1 MPDPL
6 QVLDG
11 RFTAERKLGR
21 AASGDVV
28 YLARDMEAAGDLP
41 PFVALR
47 VMPAP
52 FANDAVAA
60 RRFAA
65 EAQRIVTMRQPN
77 VASVYIARHERGRVS
92 FASEYI
98 AGDTLDA
105 VLEAHRTHAVRFPLF
120 RALTVL
126 RVVAAALDAIHAAG
140 LAHGNVAPH
149 NIIVERTTGRPVL
162 TDFGVAWT
170 MRADVARGP
179 ELDLYGLACTAF
191 ELFTGSKPAL
201 GVRLAP
207 LVEQVLSP
215 VLAQIPV
222 HPRRSCVAFIAALE
236 VALGDFVLDTR
247 TVPPPP
253 PAADGD
259 ADGEVVDVLVIDS
272 ASERGQNIARA
283 IERAFQPRIAHARV
297 ASSAADAIELAREKM
312 PHVVALDLEM
322 PGVGSIELLSRL
334 RELAGSEEALVVG
347 ICSDDPH
354 ARWRYGALGVSTFVE
369 RSLRPS
375 FLARMVVDVLAGGAA
390 TVQPATEPIAP
401 IPIPSPLFTDAEADT
416 DPASDRGTV
425 KDARRV
431 LMVEDDHDILD
442 AMRVALGAE
451 YDLTTVDNGALA
463 LALLSSRRFD
473 VIVLDLF
480 MPGVD
485 GEDVLRALRAR
496 RIATPVVLASASP
509 NVAATAREFGTAG
522 YLKKPFSLS
531 ELEARLESAV
541 YRSVA
546 VQ

>member
-1 MPDPL
+1 MPDRL
-6 QVLDG
+6 QVLEG
-11 RFTAERKLGR
+11 RFTVERKLGR

-28 YLARDMEAAGDLP
+28 YLARDTEATSELAR
-41 PFVALR
+41 FVALR

-52 FANDAVAA
+52 FANDVVAA
-60 RRFAA
+60 RAFAA
-65 EAQRIVTMRQPN
+65 EAQRIVALRQPN
-77 VASVYIARHERGRVS
+77 VASVYIARQERGRVS

-105 VLEAHRTHAVRFPLF
+105 VLEMHRAHAVRFPLF

-126 RVVAAALDAIHAAG
+126 RVIAAALDAIHAAG

-170 MRADVARGP
+170 MRPHVRKP
-179 ELDLYGLACTAF
+179 EVDLHGLACTAF
-191 ELFTGSKPAL
+191 ELLTGAKPAL
-201 GVRLAP
+201 GVRVAP
-207 LVEQVLSP
+207 LVEQVLGP
-215 VLAQIPV
+215 VLAQSPA
-222 HPRRSCVAFIAALE
+222 HLRRSCVSFVAALE

-253 PAADGD
+253 PTTGSDD
-259 ADGEVVDVLVIDS
+259 ERVEVLVIDS
-272 ASERGQNIARA
+272 AVERGQNIARA
-283 IERAFQPRIAHARV
+283 IERAFQPRVAHARV
-297 ASSAADAIELAREKM
+297 ACSAADAIALAREKM
-312 PHVVALDLEM
+312 PQVVALDLEM

-334 RELAGSEEALVVG
+334 RQLTGSEEALVVG

-390 TVQPATEPIAP
+390 TVQPPTETVAP
-401 IPIPSPLFTDAEADT
+401 IPIPAALFTDVEADT

-442 AMRVALGAE
+442 AMRVALGTE

-485 GEDVLRALRAR
+485 GEDVLKALRAR

-541 YRSVA
+541 YPSA
-546 VQ
+546 ALQ